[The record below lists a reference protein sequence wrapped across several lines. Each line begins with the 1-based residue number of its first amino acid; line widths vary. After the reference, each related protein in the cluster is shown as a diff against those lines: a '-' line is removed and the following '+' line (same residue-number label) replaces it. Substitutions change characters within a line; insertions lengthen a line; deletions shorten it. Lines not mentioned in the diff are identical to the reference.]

1 MRKTTEIALI
11 KRTQWGETEAFSPLV
26 RKYHPRLYTHIN
38 GRVKDAE
45 TAKNLTQE
53 TWLRAFRGIK
63 GFRCESAFYS
73 WLYRIA
79 ENVCTDYLRK
89 TPDDTVPL
97 HLCSERHITSVH
109 PCPSRDMER
118 TELRGQLQVAIA
130 ELSPIRRRVFCLY
143 YHHELPIKAI
153 AKQLGRKDGT
163 IKTHLRNAR
172 QQLRELLIHRVNR

>member
-1 MRKTTEIALI
+1 MSREWDADARLRATGDRDREGVDARKTCDPIWGNELPATE
-11 KRTQWGETEAFSPLV
+11 
-26 RKYHPRLYTHIN
+26 
-38 GRVKDAE
+38 
-45 TAKNLTQE
+45 
-53 TWLRAFRGIK
+53 RGVEITN
-63 GFRCESAFYS
+63 S

-79 ENVCTDYLRK
+79 ENVCTDYFRK

-97 HLCSERHITSVH
+97 HLCSERRITSVP

-163 IKTHLRNAR
+163 IKTHLRNAYR
-172 QQLRELLIHRVNR
+172 QLRELLIHRVNR